1 MKQAKMVPDSKPIMV
16 GETGIQAAL
25 RVKKTKEMMKEMA
38 EAMMEDAEEALV
50 EAKALAM
57 AMRSRRG

>member
-1 MKQAKMVPDSKPIMV
+1 MVMKQAKMIPDSKPIMV

-25 RVKKTKEMMKEMA
+25 RIKKTKD
-38 EAMMEDAEEALV
+38 MMEDAEEALI

>member
-1 MKQAKMVPDSKPIMV
+1 MVPDSKPIMV

-38 EAMMEDAEEALV
+38 EAMME
-50 EAKALAM
+50 AKAM
-57 AMRSRRG
+57 RRG

>member
-1 MKQAKMVPDSKPIMV
+1 MNTRMIPDAKPIMV

-25 RVKKTKEMMKEMA
+25 RVKKTKD
-38 EAMMEDAEEALV
+38 MMEDAEGALD
-50 EAKALAM
+50 A

>member
-1 MKQAKMVPDSKPIMV
+1 MKQAKMIPDSKPIMV

-25 RVKKTKEMMKEMA
+25 RVKKAKE
-38 EAMMEDAEEALV
+38 MMEDAEEALV
-50 EAKALAM
+50 EAKALAA

>member
-1 MKQAKMVPDSKPIMV
+1 MKQAKMVPDAKPIMV

-38 EAMMEDAEEALV
+38 EAMME
-50 EAKALAM
+50 AKV
-57 AMRSRRG
+57 MRGK

>member
-1 MKQAKMVPDSKPIMV
+1 MKQARMIPDAKPINV

-25 RVKKTKEMMKEMA
+25 RVKKTKE
-38 EAMMEDAEEALV
+38 MMEDAEEALV

>member
-1 MKQAKMVPDSKPIMV
+1 MVMKQAKMIPDSKPIMV

-25 RVKKTKEMMKEMA
+25 RIKKAKD
-38 EAMMEDAEEALV
+38 MMEDAEESLI